1 MNRNMICLPKDPT
14 ATRSMLVFKLF
25 LILVFLLCLVAQLIY
40 TFLTVRY
47 FKDKITPEST
57 RSQVQIYRTH
67 GHFFLLSGIWSSVV
81 LMIGNWGILSELVGV
96 VIGFVF
102 MSSAGIVFQL
112 MGSFASDDV
121 NVAKLK
127 MLGAMVDPVL
137 IFLSLIYAHLLKQ
150 NTNTL
155 FSLPIY
161 RKSIVESRRS
171 SFSEVISSSDVF
183 EEPVNLM
190 TNHRD
195 YIRRHRQSTG
205 SNPLDPIPSNLQFSS
220 PHFHHHTQVIPS
232 FLNDNIFFTRNPAF
246 DHYKYQA

>member
-1 MNRNMICLPKDPT
+1 MICLPKDPT

-25 LILVFLLCLVAQLIY
+25 LQLVFLLSLVTQVVY

-47 FKDKITPEST
+47 FRGKIVPEST
-57 RSQVQIYRTH
+57 RSQVQILRTH
-67 GHFFLLSGIWSSVV
+67 GHFFLLSGIWSTVV
-81 LMIGNWGILSELVGV
+81 LMIGSWGILSELVGV
-96 VIGFVF
+96 IISFVF

-121 NVAKLK
+121 GVAKLK
-127 MLGAMVDPVL
+127 MLGALIDPVL
-137 IFLSLIYAHLLKQ
+137 IFLSLIYAHLVRQ
-150 NTNTL
+150 NINTL

-171 SFSEVISSSDVF
+171 SFSEVISTSDVS
-183 EEPVNLM
+183 EEPVNQL

-195 YIRRHRQSTG
+195 YVRKHRQSSVT
-205 SNPLDPIPSNLQFSS
+205 PHFLDPNHSSNGNKPHFTS

-246 DHYKYQA
+246 DNYK

>member
-1 MNRNMICLPKDPT
+1 MTRNMICLPKDPT

-25 LILVFLLCLVAQLIY
+25 LILVFLLSLVTQVIY

-47 FKDKITPEST
+47 FKDKITPDST
-57 RSQVQIYRTH
+57 RSQVQILRTH
-67 GHFFLLSGIWSSVV
+67 GHFFLLSGVWSVVV
-81 LMIGNWGILSELVGV
+81 LMIGNWGVLSELVGII
-96 VIGFVF
+96 IGFVF

-137 IFLSLIYAHLLKQ
+137 IFLSLIYAHLLRQ

-171 SFSEVISSSDVF
+171 SFSEIIGSSDVSD
-183 EEPVNLM
+183 EPVNQM

-195 YIRRHRQSTG
+195 YVRRHRQSTG
-205 SNPLDPIPSNLQFSS
+205 SNTLDPNHNNLHLSS

-232 FLNDNIFFTRNPAF
+232 FLNENIFFTRNPAF
-246 DHYKYQA
+246 EHYK